1 MWTHR
6 PGADGCVV
14 SLASLTCSSLLSRKT
29 PVRNYFFEVLSILL
43 IGGSLLFFLECIDYL
58 KRRDYVASLILMFIG
73 LAVIAV
79 GKEMARLALA
89 QKD

>member
-1 MWTHR
+1 MA
-6 PGADGCVV
+6 P
-14 SLASLTCSSLLSRKT
+14 LTSQQKPNQPQPIKT
-29 PVRNYFFEVLSILL
+29 VRNYFFEVLSILL

>member
-1 MWTHR
+1 M
-6 PGADGCVV
+6 
-14 SLASLTCSSLLSRKT
+14 
-29 PVRNYFFEVLSILL
+29 RNYFFEVLSILL

>member
-1 MWTHR
+1 MRH
-6 PGADGCVV
+6 
-14 SLASLTCSSLLSRKT
+14 
-29 PVRNYFFEVLSILL
+29 YFFEVLSLLL

-58 KRRDYVASLILMFIG
+58 KRRDYIASIILLLIGF
-73 LAVIAV
+73 AVISV

>member
-1 MWTHR
+1 MR
-6 PGADGCVV
+6 Q
-14 SLASLTCSSLLSRKT
+14 
-29 PVRNYFFEVLSILL
+29 YFFEVLSIML

-58 KRRDYVASLILMFIG
+58 KRRDYVAAIILMLIG
-73 LAVIAV
+73 FAVISV